1 LRLIYI
7 LSLFA
12 AAIQCIR
19 SRYHEKAPLF
29 FWSVVCSIF
38 AEIPYQ
44 RFSPEWQAIW
54 YPSIAGIVLAMRI
67 FATGEAFLLSAK
79 CLRLITA
86 STAGSAATI
95 FALIV
100 AWQFTAG
107 SSLYNAVQVRRVAL
121 VWMAAFL
128 GTYILFLASK
138 RRWCGT
144 HVFLVF
150 LLDVALAIAPLMR
163 PYFSWEAI
171 DAIAF
176 SVCSAIYVSWAI
188 LISLRQPADARY
200 S

>member
-1 LRLIYI
+1 
-7 LSLFA
+7 
-12 AAIQCIR
+12 
-19 SRYHEKAPLF
+19 
-29 FWSVVCSIF
+29 
-38 AEIPYQ
+38 
-44 RFSPEWQAIW
+44 
-54 YPSIAGIVLAMRI
+54 MRI

-107 SSLYNAVQVRRVAL
+107 SSLYNTVQVRRVAL

-150 LLDVALAIAPLMR
+150 LLDLTLAAAPLMR
-163 PYFSWEAI
+163 PYFAWGAI

-188 LISLRQPADARY
+188 LISLRQPTGAQY